1 MRSFLLFVL
10 LFTST
15 IIASAQNGGIKGT
28 IRTSDGK
35 PAELVTVTLK
45 GTNKVTVAN
54 RQGYYD
60 IKNIIP
66 GSYIVSTSYVGLE
79 TKETAVQVLPGAT
92 ATVDFVL
99 FETEK
104 QLREV
109 IISSNRIKTSSEYVA
124 KMPLK
129 NLENPQVYNIVS
141 ADLIK
146 QQAITSYDDA
156 LKNVPGIFRLWESTG
171 RDGDGGAYFSIR
183 GFESQLTMLNG
194 LPGLTNG
201 NLDPANLERIEV
213 IKGPSGTLFGSPVIS
228 YGGLVNNVTKKP
240 YDHFGGEVGYTGG
253 SFGLNRFTADVN
265 TPLAKD
271 NSVLLR
277 VNTAYQSENSFQDQ
291 GFRKS
296 FFFAPTLSYK
306 ASDRLSFLIVSE
318 FMQEEK
324 TNPLMIFLG
333 RETPLQFKDLDD
345 LNYNRKRS
353 LASNDMSIKA
363 LLYNVQAQ
371 MLYKLSDTWNS
382 QTVLSNGQ
390 ANSNGYYTYLYD
402 NQDGYRDFGL
412 WVTKT
417 NSTTNTTDIQQNFT
431 GDFKIGSFRN
441 RLLLGVDY
449 FDRKTASGGTG
460 YALIYNVNL
469 QGEVNYRDPYNPGE
483 ELPNK
488 TTLTRPSVDAL
499 LANTTPYPW
508 EPTDKVYSAYV
519 SDVFNVLPQL
529 SAMASL
535 RVDHFKNSAF
545 GQTALSPKFGINYQQ
560 VKDQVALF
568 VNYMNGFTNVAPGAV
583 ADENGNPTGGIKNFR
598 PEHANQFEAGIK
610 TNLIKDRLN
619 ATISYYNITVDD
631 VVITDPANPY
641 NAFQGGRQRNK
652 GIEIDIQTSP
662 VQGLNMIAGY
672 AYNDSKILDG
682 ENIPTSWFEEGKRP
696 LDAGAPHLANFW
708 ITYKILHTKLNGLG
722 IGFGGNYVG
731 EYNTINL
738 SATGNFVIPAY
749 TTLNGGV
756 FYDAGKF
763 RIGFNLNNITN
774 KGYAGGWSTVNPQKT
789 RNIALSLVYKFQQ
802 LQ

>member
-1 MRSFLLFVL
+1 MRSFLLSA
-10 LFTST
+10 LFFSIA
-15 IIASAQNGGIKGT
+15 IIASAQNGSIKGT
-28 IRTSDGK
+28 ISTSDGK
-35 PAELVTVTLK
+35 AAELVTVTLK
-45 GTNKVTVAN
+45 GTGKVTVAN
-54 RQGYYD
+54 RQGHYE
-60 IKNIIP
+60 IKNIAP

-79 TKETAVQVLPGAT
+79 TKETAVQVSPGAT

-109 IISSNRIKTSSEYVA
+109 IISSNRIKTSSQYVA

-171 RDGDGGAYFSIR
+171 RDGDGGSYFSIR
-183 GFESQLTMLNG
+183 GFESQVSMVNG

-240 YDHFGGEVGYTGG
+240 YDHFGGEVGYTAG

-296 FFFAPTLSYK
+296 FFLAPTLSYK

-333 RETPLQFKDLDD
+333 REAPLQFKDLAD
-345 LNYNRKRS
+345 LNYNRKLS
-353 LASNDMSIKA
+353 LTSNELSIKSPR
-363 LLYNVQAQ
+363 YNIQAQ
-371 MLYKLSDTWNS
+371 MLYKLSDNWAS
-382 QTVLSNGQ
+382 QTVLSNGD
-390 ANSNGYYTYLYD
+390 AKSNGYYTYLYD
-402 NQDGYRDFGL
+402 NEDGFRDFGL

-441 RLLLGVDY
+441 RLLLGLDY
-449 FDRKTASGGTG
+449 FDRKTSSSGTG
-460 YALIYNVNL
+460 YAKIHNVNL
-469 QGEVNYRDPYNPGE
+469 QGEVNYRD
-483 ELPNK
+483 LPNK
-488 TTLTRPSVDAL
+488 TYLTKPSVDAL
-499 LANTTPYPW
+499 LASSEPTPW
-508 EPTDKVYSAYV
+508 EPKDRAYSAYI
-519 SDVFNVLPQL
+519 SDVFNILPQL

-535 RVDHFKNSAF
+535 RVDHFKNSEF
-545 GQTALSPKFGINYQQ
+545 GQTALSPKFGINYQP

-583 ADENGNPTGGIKNFR
+583 ADENGNPTGEIKNFR
-598 PEHANQFEAGIK
+598 PEHANQLEAGIK

-631 VVITDPANPY
+631 VVITDPSNPY
-641 NAFQGGRQRNK
+641 NTFQGGKQRNK
-652 GIEIDIQTSP
+652 GIEVDIQTSP
-662 VQGLNMIAGY
+662 VEGLNILLGY

-682 ENIPTSWFEEGKRP
+682 EDTPTSWFEVGKRP
-696 LDAGAPHLANFW
+696 LDAGSPHLANLW
-708 ITYKILHTKLNGLG
+708 ITYKFLNTRLSGLG

-731 EYNTINL
+731 EYYTLNL
-738 SATGNFVIPAY
+738 SATGNFLIPSY
-749 TTLNGGV
+749 TALNGSV

-774 KGYAGGWSTVNPQKT
+774 TGYAGGWSTVNPQKT
-789 RNIALSLVYKFQQ
+789 RNVSLSLVYKFQQ
-802 LQ
+802 SQ

>member
-1 MRSFLLFVL
+1 MKLTFFVASLFCSIG
-10 LFTST
+10 LF
-15 IIASAQNGGIKGT
+15 AQNGIIKGI

-35 PAELVTVTLK
+35 PAESVSVTLK
-45 GTNKVTVAN
+45 GTNKGTIAN
-54 RQGYYD
+54 RHGYYE
-60 IKNIIP
+60 IRNILP
-66 GSYIVSTSYVGLE
+66 GDYIVTTTYIGLE
-79 TKETAVQVLPGAT
+79 TKETAVKLLTGQTL
-92 ATVDFVL
+92 TVDFEL
-99 FETEK
+99 RETEN

-109 IISSNRIKTSSEYVA
+109 IISTNRIKTSSQYVA

-129 NLENPQVYNIVS
+129 NLENPQVYNIIS
-141 ADLIK
+141 ADLMK

-171 RDGDGGAYFSIR
+171 RDGDGGSYFSIR

-240 YDHFGGEVGYTGG
+240 YDHFGGEVGYTAG
-253 SFGLNRFTADVN
+253 SFGLNRFTADIN

-271 NSVLLR
+271 NSVIIRL
-277 VNTAYQSENSFQDQ
+277 NTAYQSENSFQDQ

-296 FFFAPTLSYK
+296 FFLAPTLSYK

-333 RETPLQFKDLDD
+333 RETPLQFKDLAD
-345 LNYNRKRS
+345 LNYNRKLS
-353 LASNDMSIKA
+353 LTSNELSIKSPR
-363 LLYNVQAQ
+363 YNVQAQ
-371 MLYKLSDTWNS
+371 MLYKLSDKWTS
-382 QTVLSNGQ
+382 QTVVSNGQ

-402 NQDGYRDFGL
+402 NQDGFRDFGL

-441 RLLLGVDY
+441 RLLFGLDY
-449 FDRKTASGGTG
+449 FDRKTSSNGTG
-460 YALIYNVNL
+460 YARIHNVNL
-469 QGEVNYRDPYNPGE
+469 QGEVNYRDPDNPGE

-488 TTLTRPSVDAL
+488 TTLTQPSVDAL

-508 EPTDKVYSAYV
+508 EPKDKAYSAYV
-519 SDVFNVLPQL
+519 SDVFNILPQL

-535 RVDHFKNSAF
+535 RVDHFKNSEF
-545 GQTALSPKFGINYQQ
+545 GQTTLSPKFGINYQP

-568 VNYMNGFTNVAPGAV
+568 VNYMNGFSNVAPGAV
-583 ADENGNPTGGIKNFR
+583 ADEDGDPTGEIKNFR

-610 TNLIKDRLN
+610 TNLIKDKLN

-631 VVITDPANPY
+631 VVIADPTNPY
-641 NAFQGGRQRNK
+641 NTFQGGKQRNK
-652 GIEIDIQTSP
+652 GFEVDIQTSP
-662 VQGLNMIAGY
+662 VEGLNIIIGY

-682 ENIPTSWFEEGKRP
+682 EDMPTSWFEVGKRP
-696 LDAGAPHLANFW
+696 LDAGSPHLANFW
-708 ITYKILHTKLNGLG
+708 ITYKLLNTKLNGLG

-738 SATGNFVIPAY
+738 SATGNFLIPSY
-749 TTLNGGV
+749 TSLNGSV

-763 RIGFNLNNITN
+763 RVGFNLNNITN

-802 LQ
+802 VQ